1 MPALTPSYRLSLSI
15 VIVRIVGVTS
25 CLGGVIRDLEVSRN
39 LELLVVGIQARPASC
54 ASNNSWVANIK

>member
-1 MPALTPSYRLSLSI
+1 LCRLGFGI

-25 CLGGVIRDLEVSRN
+25 RLGGVIRDLEVSWD

-54 ASNNSWVANIK
+54 AYDNSRVANIE